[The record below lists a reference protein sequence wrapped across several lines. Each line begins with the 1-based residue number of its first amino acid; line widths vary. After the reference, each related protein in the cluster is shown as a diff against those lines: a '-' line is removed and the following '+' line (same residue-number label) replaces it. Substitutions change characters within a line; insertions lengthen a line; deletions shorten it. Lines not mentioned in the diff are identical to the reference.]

1 MNDEIRYTK
10 YEIRIMTTQETIELF
25 DEYVIANYGRLP
37 RVIVKGEGCTL
48 YDADGH
54 EILDMFPG
62 WAVSALGH
70 CHPKVVEAL
79 RTQAGELLHIDNT
92 FYSEPQGKLAE
103 LLSKRAFGGK
113 CFFCNSGAEANEAAL
128 KLARLHTASGKYKFI
143 TAEGSFHGRTFATVT
158 ATAQPKYH
166 EGFLPLLPGFVYV
179 PFNDIAALE
188 SAFSDEVAA
197 VMVEPI
203 QGEGGVNVASM
214 EYLQAIRRLCDEN
227 GAVMI
232 LDEVQ
237 TGIGR
242 TGKWFGYQHYDV
254 EPDIIT
260 MAKALGGGVAIGAMM
275 AREEIAA
282 SLVPGKHA
290 STFGGNCLACAAGV
304 AVIEAIEEDKLLEN
318 AVELGEYTKDK
329 LEQLKQKHS
338 IMEGVRGIGLMI
350 GVQLAGPGKDIVD
363 QCLDKGLRINCTN
376 NTVLRFM
383 PPMIATT
390 GHIDRA
396 IDILDSVLGEG
407 N

>member
-1 MNDEIRYTK
+1 
-10 YEIRIMTTQETIELF
+10 MTTQETIDLYNK
-25 DEYVIANYGRLP
+25 YVIANYTRLP
-37 RVIVKGEGCTL
+37 RVIVKGEGCYL
-48 YDADGH
+48 YDADGNK
-54 EILDMFPG
+54 ILDMFPG
-62 WAVSALGH
+62 WAVSGLGH
-70 CHPKVVEAL
+70 CHPAVVEAL

-92 FYSEPQGKLAE
+92 FYSEPQGTLAM
-103 LLSKRAFGGK
+103 LLSERAFGGK

-179 PFNDIAALE
+179 PFNDVAALE
-188 SAFSDEVAA
+188 AAFTDEVAA

-203 QGEGGVNVASM
+203 QGEGGINVAEA
-214 EYLQAIRRLCDEN
+214 EYLQAIRRLCDEK

-242 TGKWFGYQHYDV
+242 TGKWFAYQHFDV

-275 AREEIAA
+275 AKTEIAA
-282 SLVPGKHA
+282 TLVPGKHA

-304 AVIEAIEEDKLLEN
+304 AVIEAIEKDNLLEH
-318 AVELGEYTKDK
+318 AAKLGRYAKDK
-329 LEQLKQKHS
+329 LEQLKEKHS
-338 IMEGVRGIGLMI
+338 IIEGVRGIGLMI
-350 GVQLAGPGKDIVD
+350 GVQLAGPGKQIVD
-363 QCLDKGLRINCTN
+363 RCLQEGLRINCTHE
-376 NTVLRFM
+376 TVLRFM

-390 GHIDRA
+390 GQIDQA
-396 IDILDSVLGEG
+396 IDILDGALSASA
-407 N
+407 